1 MKTDNALSHGSV
13 DQQGFLALRDALESE
28 SSGVRTFVVVRD
40 GRIAFEHYRSDAAPD
55 TLENVNSVTK
65 SVVGLAVGIA
75 VTERRFASLDTPV
88 GEIVEKAR
96 DPALDERVRRITLR
110 HLLTMTSGFEC
121 EPGAVDQCLLGACD
135 RLAGEDDRLNFV
147 LSRPMV
153 DAPGTRFR
161 YDSHAV
167 QLLSLAI
174 EAVTGATVE
183 DYVREK
189 LFAPLGIETSEWIA
203 DEAGHTFAG
212 RGLMLRARDMT
223 KLGTLMM
230 DRGAWRGAQ
239 IVDASFIDDAM
250 SVHSEGG
257 PPMHGAQYGY
267 LWWIAPHY
275 VFAAGFGEQFIF
287 VARDMRRDK
296 RIVAS
301 ATCDNSAASK
311 DVRALF
317 EQHVLGLGAR

>member
-1 MKTDNALSHGSV
+1 MHMNTEGASARGSV
-13 DQQGFLALRDALESE
+13 DEQGPSALRDALQSE
-28 SSGVRTFVVVRD
+28 DSGVRTFVVVRD
-40 GRIAFEHYRSDAAPD
+40 GRIEFEHYRSDAAPD

-75 VTERRFASLDTPV
+75 LTERLLADLDTPI
-88 GEIVEKAR
+88 GDIIEKAR

-110 HLLTMTSGFEC
+110 HLLTMTSGFDC
-121 EPGAVDQCLLGACD
+121 EPGAVDKCLLGACE

-147 LSRPMV
+147 LSRPMA

-183 DYVREK
+183 AYVRDK
-189 LFAPLGIETSEWIA
+189 LFAPLGIQTSEWIA

-230 DRGAWRGAQ
+230 DRGTWQGTQ
-239 IVDASFIDDAM
+239 LVDASFIDDAM

-257 PPMHGAQYGY
+257 PPMQDAQYGY
-267 LWWIAPHY
+267 LWWIAPRY
-275 VFAAGFGEQFIF
+275 AFAAGFGEQFIF
-287 VARDMRRDK
+287 VAREA
-296 RIVAS
+296 RIVAA
-301 ATCDNSAASK
+301 ATCDNTAANK

-317 EQHVLGLGAR
+317 EEHVLGLDAR

>member
-1 MKTDNALSHGSV
+1 MDMKTEDTSPPGPL
-13 DQQGFLALRDALESE
+13 DEQGFHALRDALESE
-28 SSGVRTFVVVRD
+28 HSGVRTFVVVR
-40 GRIAFEHYRSDAAPD
+40 GGGIAFEHYRSDSTPD

-75 VTERRFASLDTPV
+75 FGERRFASLDTPI
-88 GEIVEKAR
+88 GDIIEKAR

-121 EPGAVDQCLLGACD
+121 EPGAVDKCLLGACE
-135 RLAGEDDRLNFV
+135 RLAGEEDRLNFI
-147 LSRPMV
+147 LSRPMA

-174 EAVTGATVE
+174 EAVTGDTVE
-183 DYVREK
+183 EYVREK

-223 KLGTLMM
+223 KLGTLML
-230 DRGAWRGAQ
+230 DRGKWQGAHL
-239 IVDASFIDDAM
+239 VDAAFIDDAM
-250 SVHSEGG
+250 SIHSEGG
-257 PPMHGAQYGY
+257 PPMQDAQYGY
-267 LWWIAPHY
+267 LWWIAPRY

-287 VARDMRRDK
+287 IARDQQT
-296 RIVAS
+296 VAA
-301 ATCDNSAASK
+301 ATCDNTGANK

-317 EQHVLGLGAR
+317 EEHVLGLDAH